1 MTELSLARAQMAM
14 LFAFHILFA
23 VAGMGMPVLM
33 VIAERA
39 HLRTGHPVYAE
50 LARRWAKGTSVL
62 FAVGAVSGTVLSFE
76 LGLLWPGFMA
86 FAGGVIGLPF
96 ALEGFAFFTE
106 AIFLGIYLYGWDRV
120 SPRLHLAS
128 GVLVALG
135 GVLSGIFVVTAN
147 AWMNSPA
154 GFTLSGGRPVDV
166 SPLAA
171 MANPAALTET
181 LHMTLAAFAGSGFAV
196 AGIHAFLLLRGDRE
210 NLFHRKAMEIALAV
224 GGAAAVLLPLSG
236 DMSARFLAGNQPVK
250 LAALEGQFE
259 TVRGA
264 PLRIGGIPDV
274 KTRTTRYAVEIPKGL
289 SLLAYH
295 DPDARVRGLAEFP
308 RGEWP
313 DPVPVHLAFQAMVA
327 GGTVLA
333 LLAVA
338 AAWRSWRKRGRLFER
353 RFLTA
358 VALCGPV
365 GLLCVEAGWTVT
377 EMGRQPWAIRGVMRT
392 AEAAT
397 PVGGLLLPF
406 AFFSLLYLGLGA
418 ASAWLL
424 RREVSSSPF
433 FPAGVDGVEPAA
445 TEGRE

>member
-1 MTELSLARAQMAM
+1 MTELDLARAQMAM

-39 HLRTGHPVYAE
+39 HLRTGHPVYLE
-50 LARRWAKGTSVL
+50 LARRWAKGTAVL

-76 LGLLWPGFMA
+76 LGLLWPRFMS

-128 GVLVALG
+128 GVLVAIG

-154 GFTLSGGRPVDV
+154 GFTLVDGRPVDV

-171 MANPAALTET
+171 MLNPASATET
-181 LHMTLAAFAGSGFAV
+181 IHMTLAAFAASGFAV
-196 AGIHAFLLLRGDRE
+196 AGIHAFLLLRNRE
-210 NLFHRKAMEIALAV
+210 NFFHRKALEIALAV
-224 GGAAAVLLPLSG
+224 GCAAAVLLPFSG
-236 DMSARFLAGNQPVK
+236 DMNARFIARNQPVK

-259 TVRGA
+259 TERGA

-274 KTRTTRYAVEIPKGL
+274 ASRTTRYAIEVPKGL

-295 DPDARVRGLAEFP
+295 DPDARVQGLAAFP
-308 RGEWP
+308 RDEWP
-313 DPVPVHLAFQAMVA
+313 APVPVHLAFQTMVA
-327 GGTVLA
+327 GGMAMT
-333 LLAVA
+333 LLSVA
-338 AAWRSWRKRGRLFER
+338 AAWLFWKKREGIFSR
-353 RFLTA
+353 RFLIA

-365 GLLCVEAGWTVT
+365 GLLCVEAGWGVT
-377 EMGRQPWAIRGVMRT
+377 EMGRQPWVIRGVMRT
-392 AEAAT
+392 AEAVT
-397 PVGGLLLPF
+397 PVGSLLLPF

-418 ASAWLL
+418 ASVWLL
-424 RREVSSSPF
+424 RREVAASPF
-433 FPAGVDGVEPAA
+433 FPGGGGDVADPPDP
-445 TEGRE
+445 EGIE

>member
-1 MTELSLARAQMAM
+1 MTELALARAQMAM

-76 LGLLWPGFMA
+76 LGLLWPRFMA

-135 GVLSGIFVVTAN
+135 GILSGIFVVTAN

-154 GFTLSGGRPVDV
+154 GFTLADGKPVDV

-171 MANPAALTET
+171 MLNPASIHET
-181 LHMTLAAFAGSGFAV
+181 IHMTLAAFAASGFAV
-196 AGIHAFLLLRGDRE
+196 AGIHAFLLLKDRE
-210 NLFHRKAMEIALAV
+210 NLFHRKALEIALAV
-224 GGAAAVLLPLSG
+224 GGAAAVLQPLSG
-236 DMSARFLAGNQPVK
+236 DMSARFVARNQPVK

-259 TVRGA
+259 TERGA

-274 KTRTTRYAVEIPKGL
+274 ASRTTRYAIEVPKGL

-295 DPDARVRGLAEFP
+295 DPGARVQGLTAFP
-308 RGEWP
+308 REDWP

-327 GGTVLA
+327 GGTIMA
-333 LLAVA
+333 LLSIA
-338 AAWRSWRKRGRLFER
+338 AAWRSWKKRENLFSR
-353 RFLTA
+353 RFLIA

-365 GLLCVEAGWTVT
+365 GLLCVEAGWGVT
-377 EMGRQPWAIRGVMRT
+377 EMGRQPWAIHGVMRT
-392 AEAAT
+392 AEAVT

-418 ASAWLL
+418 ASVWLL
-424 RREVSSSPF
+424 RREVSASPF
-433 FPAGVDGVEPAA
+433 FPAGDDAAAPPAP
-445 TEGRE
+445 EGKE

>member
-1 MTELSLARAQMAM
+1 MTELVVARAQMAM

-50 LARRWAKGTSVL
+50 LARRWAKGTAVL

-76 LGLLWPGFMA
+76 LGLLWPRFME

-135 GVLSGIFVVTAN
+135 GILSGIFVVTAN

-154 GFTLSGGRPVDV
+154 GFTLAGGRPIDV

-171 MANPAALTET
+171 MGNPSSATET
-181 LHMTLAAFAGSGFAV
+181 IHMTLAAFVASGFAV
-196 AGIHAFLLLRGDRE
+196 AGIHAFLLLKNRE
-210 NLFHRKAMEIALAV
+210 NLFHRKALEIALAV
-224 GGAAAVLLPLSG
+224 GCTAALLQPLSG
-236 DMSARFLAGNQPVK
+236 DMSARFVARNQPVK

-259 TVRGA
+259 TMRGA

-274 KTRTTRYAVEIPKGL
+274 ATRTTRFAIEVPKGM

-295 DPDARVRGLAEFP
+295 DPDARVRGLADFP
-308 RGEWP
+308 RDEWP
-313 DPVPVHLAFQAMVA
+313 DPIPVHLAFQAMVA
-327 GGTVLA
+327 GGTTLA
-333 LLAVA
+333 LVSLVA
-338 AAWRSWRKRGRLFER
+338 AWFAWKKREGLFGR
-353 RFLTA
+353 RFLIA

-365 GLLCVEAGWTVT
+365 GLLCVEAGWGVT

-418 ASAWLL
+418 ASVWLL
-424 RREVSSSPF
+424 RREVAASPF
-433 FPAGVDGVEPAA
+433 FPAAGDAADPPAP
-445 TEGRE
+445 EGKE

>member
-1 MTELSLARAQMAM
+1 MTELVVARAQMAM

-50 LARRWAKGTSVL
+50 LARRWAKGTAVL

-76 LGLLWPGFMA
+76 LGLLWPRFME

-135 GVLSGIFVVTAN
+135 GILSGIFVVTAN

-154 GFTLSGGRPVDV
+154 GFTLSGGRPIDV

-171 MANPAALTET
+171 MGNPSSATET
-181 LHMTLAAFAGSGFAV
+181 IHMTLAAFVASGFAV
-196 AGIHAFLLLRGDRE
+196 AGIHAFLLLKNRE
-210 NLFHRKAMEIALAV
+210 NLFHRKALEIALAV
-224 GGAAAVLLPLSG
+224 GCTAALLQPLSG
-236 DMSARFLAGNQPVK
+236 DMSARFVARNQPVK

-259 TVRGA
+259 TMRGA

-274 KTRTTRYAVEIPKGL
+274 ATRTTRFAIEVPKGM

-295 DPDARVRGLAEFP
+295 DPDARVRGLADFP
-308 RGEWP
+308 RDEWP
-313 DPVPVHLAFQAMVA
+313 DPIPVHLAFQAMVA
-327 GGTVLA
+327 GGTTLA
-333 LLAVA
+333 LVSLVA
-338 AAWRSWRKRGRLFER
+338 AWFAWKKREGLFGR
-353 RFLTA
+353 RFLIA

-365 GLLCVEAGWTVT
+365 GLLCVEAGWGVT

-392 AEAAT
+392 AEAVT

-418 ASAWLL
+418 ASVWLL
-424 RREVSSSPF
+424 RREVAASPF
-433 FPAGVDGVEPAA
+433 FPAAGDAADPPAP
-445 TEGRE
+445 EGKE

>member
-1 MTELSLARAQMAM
+1 MTELDLARAQMAM
-14 LFAFHILFA
+14 LFAFHIIFA

-39 HLRTGHPVYAE
+39 YLRTGHPVYAE

-76 LGLLWPGFMA
+76 LGLLWPRFMA

-128 GVLVALG
+128 GVLVAVG
-135 GVLSGIFVVTAN
+135 GILSGIFVVTAN

-154 GFTLSGGRPVDV
+154 GFTLVDGSPVDV

-171 MANPAALTET
+171 MLNPASATET
-181 LHMTLAAFAGSGFAV
+181 IHMTLAAFAASGFAV
-196 AGIHAFLLLRGDRE
+196 AGIHAFLLLRDRE
-210 NLFHRKAMEIALAV
+210 NLFHRKALEIALAV
-224 GGAAAVLLPLSG
+224 GCAAAALQPLSG
-236 DMSARFLAGNQPVK
+236 DMNARFVARDQPVK

-259 TVRGA
+259 TEHGA

-274 KTRTTRYAVEIPKGL
+274 ASRTTRYAIEVPKGL

-295 DPDARVRGLAEFP
+295 DPDARVQGLSAFP
-308 RGEWP
+308 RDEWP

-327 GGTVLA
+327 GGTAMA
-333 LLAVA
+333 LLSVA
-338 AAWRSWRKRGRLFER
+338 AAWLFWRKREDLFGR
-353 RFLTA
+353 RFLIA

-365 GLLCVEAGWTVT
+365 GLLCVEAGWMVT
-377 EMGRQPWAIRGVMRT
+377 EMGRQPWAIRGIMRT
-392 AEAAT
+392 AEAVT

-418 ASAWLL
+418 ATVWLL
-424 RREVSSSPF
+424 RREFATSPF
-433 FPAGVDGVEPAA
+433 FPADDDAMYIRDSGGKE
-445 TEGRE
+445 

>member
-1 MTELSLARAQMAM
+1 MTELVVARAQMAM

-50 LARRWAKGTSVL
+50 LARRWAKGTAVL

-76 LGLLWPGFMA
+76 LGLLWPRFME

-135 GVLSGIFVVTAN
+135 GILSGIFVVTAN

-154 GFTLSGGRPVDV
+154 GFTLAGGRPIDV

-171 MANPAALTET
+171 MGNPSSATET
-181 LHMTLAAFAGSGFAV
+181 IHMTLAAFVASGFAV
-196 AGIHAFLLLRGDRE
+196 AGIHAFLLLKNRE
-210 NLFHRKAMEIALAV
+210 NLFHRKALEIALAV
-224 GGAAAVLLPLSG
+224 GCTAALLQPLSG
-236 DMSARFLAGNQPVK
+236 DMSARFVARNQPVK

-259 TVRGA
+259 TMRGA

-274 KTRTTRYAVEIPKGL
+274 ATRTTRFAIEVPKGM

-295 DPDARVRGLAEFP
+295 DPDARVRGLADFP
-308 RGEWP
+308 RDEWP
-313 DPVPVHLAFQAMVA
+313 DPVPVHLAFQTMVA
-327 GGTVLA
+327 GGTTLA
-333 LLAVA
+333 LVSLVA
-338 AAWRSWRKRGRLFER
+338 AWFAWKKREGLFGR
-353 RFLTA
+353 RFLIA

-365 GLLCVEAGWTVT
+365 GLICVEAGWVVT

-418 ASAWLL
+418 ASVWLL
-424 RREVSSSPF
+424 RREVAASPF
-433 FPAGVDGVEPAA
+433 FPAAGDAADPPAP
-445 TEGRE
+445 EGKE

>member
-1 MTELSLARAQMAM
+1 MTELVLARAQMAM
-14 LFAFHILFA
+14 LFSFHILFA

-33 VIAERA
+33 VIAERV

-62 FAVGAVSGTVLSFE
+62 FAMGAVSGTVLSFE
-76 LGLLWPGFMA
+76 LGLLWPRFMA

-106 AIFLGIYLYGWDRV
+106 AIFLGVYLYGWDRV

-135 GVLSGIFVVTAN
+135 GILSGVFVVTAN

-154 GFTLSGGRPVDV
+154 GFTLVDGRPIDV

-171 MANPAALTET
+171 MLNPAAATET
-181 LHMTLAAFAGSGFAV
+181 VHMTLAAFAASGFAV
-196 AGIHAFLLLRGDRE
+196 AGIHAFLLLRDRE
-210 NLFHRKAMEIALAV
+210 NLFHRKALEIALAV
-224 GGAAAVLLPLSG
+224 GCAAAVLQPISG
-236 DMSARFLAGNQPVK
+236 DMNARFVARDQPVK

-259 TVRGA
+259 TERGA

-274 KTRTTRYAVEIPKGL
+274 ASRTTRFAIEVPKGL

-295 DPDARVRGLAEFP
+295 DPDARVQGLSDFP
-308 RGEWP
+308 RDEWP
-313 DPVPVHLAFQAMVA
+313 NPVPVHLAFQMMVA
-327 GGTVLA
+327 GGTAMA
-333 LLAVA
+333 LLSIAAV
-338 AAWRSWRKRGRLFER
+338 WLFWRKREALFGR
-353 RFLTA
+353 RFLIA

-365 GLLCVEAGWTVT
+365 GLLCVEAGWGVT

-392 AEAAT
+392 AEAVT

-418 ASAWLL
+418 ASVWLL
-424 RREVSSSPF
+424 RREVSASPF
-433 FPAGVDGVEPAA
+433 FPADDDAVYIPDSNGKE
-445 TEGRE
+445 

>member
-1 MTELSLARAQMAM
+1 MTELVMARAQMAM

-76 LGLLWPGFMA
+76 LGLLWPRFMA

-120 SPRLHLAS
+120 SPRLHLAA

-135 GVLSGIFVVTAN
+135 GILSGIFVVTAN

-154 GFTLSGGRPVDV
+154 GFTVVDGRPVDV

-171 MANPAALTET
+171 MLNPASATET
-181 LHMTLAAFAGSGFAV
+181 IHMVLAAFAASGFAV
-196 AGIHAFLLLRGDRE
+196 AGIHAYLLLKDRE
-210 NLFHRKAMEIALAV
+210 NLFHRKALEIALVV
-224 GGAAAVLLPLSG
+224 GGAAAVLQPLSG
-236 DMSARFLAGNQPVK
+236 DMNARFVARNQPVK

-259 TVRGA
+259 TERGA

-274 KTRTTRYAVEIPKGL
+274 ASRTTRYAIEVPKGL

-295 DPDARVRGLAEFP
+295 DPGARVQGLTAFP
-308 RGEWP
+308 REDWP
-313 DPVPVHLAFQAMVA
+313 NPVPVHLAFQAMVA
-327 GGTVLA
+327 GGTIMA
-333 LLAVA
+333 LLSVA
-338 AAWRSWRKRGRLFER
+338 AAWRSWKKRGNLFSR
-353 RFLTA
+353 HFLIA

-365 GLLCVEAGWTVT
+365 GLLCVEAGWGVT
-377 EMGRQPWAIRGVMRT
+377 EMGRQPWAIHGIMRT
-392 AEAAT
+392 ADAVT
-397 PVGGLLLPF
+397 PVGGLLFPF

-418 ASAWLL
+418 ASVWLL
-424 RREVSSSPF
+424 RREVSASPF
-433 FPAGVDGVEPAA
+433 FPAGGDVAGRTAP
-445 TEGRE
+445 EGRE

>member
-1 MTELSLARAQMAM
+1 MTELVVARAQMAM

-50 LARRWAKGTSVL
+50 LARRWAKGTAVL

-76 LGLLWPGFMA
+76 LGLLWPRFME

-135 GVLSGIFVVTAN
+135 GILSGIFVVTAN

-154 GFTLSGGRPVDV
+154 GFTLSGGRPIDV

-171 MANPAALTET
+171 MGNPSSATET
-181 LHMTLAAFAGSGFAV
+181 IHMTLAAFVASGFAV
-196 AGIHAFLLLRGDRE
+196 AGIHAFLLLKNRE
-210 NLFHRKAMEIALAV
+210 NLFHRKALEIALAV
-224 GGAAAVLLPLSG
+224 GCTAALLQPLSG
-236 DMSARFLAGNQPVK
+236 DMSARFVARNQPVK

-259 TVRGA
+259 TMRGA

-274 KTRTTRYAVEIPKGL
+274 ATRTTRFAIEVPKGM

-295 DPDARVRGLAEFP
+295 DPDARVRGLADFP
-308 RGEWP
+308 RDEWP
-313 DPVPVHLAFQAMVA
+313 DPIPVHLAFQAMVA
-327 GGTVLA
+327 GGTTLA
-333 LLAVA
+333 LVSLVA
-338 AAWRSWRKRGRLFER
+338 AWFAWKKREGLFGR
-353 RFLTA
+353 RFLIA

-365 GLLCVEAGWTVT
+365 GLLCVEAGWGVT

-418 ASAWLL
+418 ASVWLL
-424 RREVSSSPF
+424 RREVAASPF
-433 FPAGVDGVEPAA
+433 FPAAGDAADPPAP
-445 TEGRE
+445 EGKE

>member
-1 MTELSLARAQMAM
+1 MTELALARAQMAM

-135 GVLSGIFVVTAN
+135 GILSGIFVVTAN

-154 GFTLSGGRPVDV
+154 GFTLADGKPVDV

-171 MANPAALTET
+171 MLNPASLTET
-181 LHMTLAAFAGSGFAV
+181 IHMTLAAFAASGFAV
-196 AGIHAFLLLRGDRE
+196 AGIHAYLLLRDRE
-210 NLFHRKAMEIALAV
+210 NLFHRKALEIALAV
-224 GGAAAVLLPLSG
+224 GCAAAVLQPLSG
-236 DMSARFLAGNQPVK
+236 DMSARFVARNQPVK
-250 LAALEGQFE
+250 LAAMEGQFE

-274 KTRTTRYAVEIPKGL
+274 ASRTTRYAIEVPKGL

-295 DPDARVRGLAEFP
+295 DPGALVQGLAAFP
-308 RGEWP
+308 RDEWP

-333 LLAVA
+333 LLSVA
-338 AAWRSWRKRGRLFER
+338 AAWLFWKDREAFFGR

-365 GLLCVEAGWTVT
+365 GLLCVEAGWGVT

-392 AEAAT
+392 AEAVT

-406 AFFSLLYLGLGA
+406 VFFSLLYLGLGA
-418 ASAWLL
+418 ASVWLL
-424 RREVSSSPF
+424 RREVSASPF
-433 FPAGVDGVEPAA
+433 FPAASGAA
-445 TEGRE
+445 DPRDAEGKE

>member
-1 MTELSLARAQMAM
+1 MTELVLARAQMAM

-50 LARRWAKGTSVL
+50 LARRWAKGTAVL

-135 GVLSGIFVVTAN
+135 GILSGIFVVTAN

-154 GFTLSGGRPVDV
+154 GFTLADGRPVDV
-166 SPLAA
+166 FPLAA

-181 LHMTLAAFAGSGFAV
+181 VHMTLAAFAASGIAV
-196 AGIHAFLLLRGDRE
+196 AGIHAYLLLGNRE
-210 NLFHRKAMEIALAV
+210 NLFHRKALEIALAV

-236 DMSARFLAGNQPVK
+236 DMSARFVARNQPVK

-259 TVRGA
+259 TERGA

-274 KTRTTRYAVEIPKGL
+274 ATRTTRYAIEVPNGL

-295 DPDARVRGLAEFP
+295 DPAARVQGLTAFP
-308 RGEWP
+308 RDEWP

-338 AAWRSWRKRGRLFER
+338 AAWRSWRKRERLFDR
-353 RFLTA
+353 RFLIA

-365 GLLCVEAGWTVT
+365 GLLCVEAGWVVT

-418 ASAWLL
+418 ASVWLL
-424 RREVSSSPF
+424 RRELSASPF
-433 FPAGVDGVEPAA
+433 FPAGGDAA
-445 TEGRE
+445 EGPTPEGRE

>member
-1 MTELSLARAQMAM
+1 MTELDLARAQMAM

-39 HLRTGHPVYAE
+39 HHRTGQPVYAE

-76 LGLLWPGFMA
+76 LGLLWPRFMA

-106 AIFLGIYLYGWDRV
+106 AIFLGIYLYGWDRI

-135 GVLSGIFVVTAN
+135 GIFSGIFVVTAN
-147 AWMNSPA
+147 AWMNSPS
-154 GFTLSGGRPVDV
+154 GFTLSDGRPVDV

-171 MANPAALTET
+171 MLNPASLHET
-181 LHMTLAAFAGSGFAV
+181 IHMTLAAFAASGFAV
-196 AGIHAFLLLRGDRE
+196 AGIHAFLLLKDRE
-210 NLFHRKAMEIALAV
+210 NLFHRKALQIALAV
-224 GGAAAVLLPLSG
+224 GGAAAVLQPLSG
-236 DMSARFLAGNQPVK
+236 DMSARFVARNQPVK

-259 TVRGA
+259 TGRGA

-274 KTRTTRYAVEIPKGL
+274 ESRTTRYAIEVPKGL
-289 SLLAYH
+289 SLLAFH
-295 DPDARVRGLAEFP
+295 DPDARVQGLADFP
-308 RGEWP
+308 REDWP
-313 DPVPVHLAFQAMVA
+313 NPVPVHLSFQVMVA
-327 GGTVLA
+327 GGTILA
-333 LLAVA
+333 LLSVV
-338 AAWRSWRKRGRLFER
+338 AAWRSRKKRESLFDR
-353 RFLTA
+353 RFLIA
-358 VALCGPV
+358 VASCGPV
-365 GLLCVEAGWTVT
+365 GLLCVEAGWGVT
-377 EMGRQPWAIRGVMRT
+377 EMGRQPWAIHGVMRT

-397 PVGGLLLPF
+397 PVGSLLLPF
-406 AFFSLLYLGLGA
+406 AFFSLLYLGLGV

-424 RREVSSSPF
+424 RREVSASPF
-433 FPAGVDGVEPAA
+433 FPTGGGAAEPSAP
-445 TEGRE
+445 EGRE

>member
-1 MTELSLARAQMAM
+1 MTELDLARAQMAM

-39 HLRTGHPVYAE
+39 HLRTRHPVYAE
-50 LARRWAKGTSVL
+50 LARRWAKGTAVL
-62 FAVGAVSGTVLSFE
+62 FAVGAVTGTVLSFE
-76 LGLLWPGFMA
+76 LGLLWPRFMS

-128 GVLVALG
+128 GILVAIG

-154 GFTLSGGRPVDV
+154 GFTLVDGRPVDV

-171 MANPAALTET
+171 MLNPASATET
-181 LHMTLAAFAGSGFAV
+181 IHMTLAAFAASGFAV
-196 AGIHAFLLLRGDRE
+196 AGIHAFLLLRNRE
-210 NLFHRKAMEIALAV
+210 NFFHRKALEIALAV
-224 GGAAAVLLPLSG
+224 GCAAAVLLPFSG
-236 DMSARFLAGNQPVK
+236 DMNARFIARNQPVK

-259 TVRGA
+259 TERGA

-274 KTRTTRYAVEIPKGL
+274 ASRTTRYAIEVPKGL
-289 SLLAYH
+289 SLLAHH
-295 DPDARVRGLAEFP
+295 DPDARVQGLAAFP
-308 RGEWP
+308 RDEWP

-327 GGTVLA
+327 GGTAMA
-333 LLAVA
+333 LLSVA
-338 AAWRSWRKRGRLFER
+338 AAWLFWKKREGLFGR
-353 RFLTA
+353 RFLVA

-365 GLLCVEAGWTVT
+365 GLLCVEAGWGVT
-377 EMGRQPWAIRGVMRT
+377 EMGRQPWVIRGVMRT
-392 AEAAT
+392 AEAVT
-397 PVGGLLLPF
+397 PVGSLLLPF

-418 ASAWLL
+418 ASVWLL
-424 RREVSSSPF
+424 RREVAASPF
-433 FPAGVDGVEPAA
+433 FPGGGDVADPPDP
-445 TEGRE
+445 EGIE

>member
-1 MTELSLARAQMAM
+1 MELDLARAQMAM

-33 VIAERA
+33 VIAERG
-39 HLRTGHPVYAE
+39 HLRTGDPVYAE

-76 LGLLWPGFMA
+76 LGLLWPRFMA

-128 GVLVALG
+128 GVLVAIG

-154 GFTLSGGRPVDV
+154 GFTLAGGRPVDV

-171 MANPAALTET
+171 MLNPASLTET
-181 LHMTLAAFAGSGFAV
+181 IHMTLAAFAASGFAV
-196 AGIHAFLLLRGDRE
+196 AGIHAFLLLRDRE
-210 NLFHRKAMEIALAV
+210 NVFHRKALEIALAV
-224 GGAAAVLLPLSG
+224 GGIAAVLQPLSG
-236 DMSARFLAGNQPVK
+236 DMNARFVARNQPVK

-259 TVRGA
+259 TERGA

-274 KTRTTRYAVEIPKGL
+274 ASRTTRYAIKIPKGL

-295 DPDARVRGLAEFP
+295 DPDARVQGLAAFP
-308 RGEWP
+308 RDEWP

-333 LLAVA
+333 LLSVA
-338 AAWRSWRKRGRLFER
+338 AAWLFWRKREGIFGR
-353 RFLTA
+353 RFLIA

-365 GLLCVEAGWTVT
+365 GLLCVEAGWGVT

-392 AEAAT
+392 AEAVT

-406 AFFSLLYLGLGA
+406 AFFSLLYLGLGVA
-418 ASAWLL
+418 TVWLL
-424 RREVSSSPF
+424 RREVAASPF
-433 FPAGVDGVEPAA
+433 FPADDDAVHILPP
-445 TEGRE
+445 EGKE

>member
-1 MTELSLARAQMAM
+1 MTELVVARAQMAM

-50 LARRWAKGTSVL
+50 LARRWAKGTAVL

-76 LGLLWPGFMA
+76 LGLLWPRFME

-135 GVLSGIFVVTAN
+135 GILSGIFVVTAN

-154 GFTLSGGRPVDV
+154 GFTLAGGRPIDV

-171 MANPAALTET
+171 MGNPSSATET
-181 LHMTLAAFAGSGFAV
+181 IHMTLAAFVASGFAV
-196 AGIHAFLLLRGDRE
+196 AGIHAFLLLKNRE
-210 NLFHRKAMEIALAV
+210 NLFHRKALEIALAV
-224 GGAAAVLLPLSG
+224 GCTAALLQPLSG
-236 DMSARFLAGNQPVK
+236 DMSARFVARNQPVK

-259 TVRGA
+259 TMRGA

-274 KTRTTRYAVEIPKGL
+274 ATRTTRFAIEVPKGM

-295 DPDARVRGLAEFP
+295 DPDARVRGLADFP
-308 RGEWP
+308 RDEWP

-327 GGTVLA
+327 GGTTLA
-333 LLAVA
+333 LVSLVA
-338 AAWRSWRKRGRLFER
+338 AWFAWKKREALFGR
-353 RFLTA
+353 RFLIA

-365 GLLCVEAGWTVT
+365 GLLCVEAGWGVT

-418 ASAWLL
+418 ASVWLL
-424 RREVSSSPF
+424 RREVAASPF
-433 FPAGVDGVEPAA
+433 FPAAGDAADPPAP
-445 TEGRE
+445 EGKE

>member
-1 MTELSLARAQMAM
+1 MTELGLARAQMAM

-39 HLRTGHPVYAE
+39 HLRTGQPVYAE

-106 AIFLGIYLYGWDRV
+106 AIFLGIYLYGWNRV

-135 GVLSGIFVVTAN
+135 GILSGIFVVTAN

-154 GFTLSGGRPVDV
+154 GFTLADGKPVDV

-171 MANPAALTET
+171 MLNPASLHET
-181 LHMTLAAFAGSGFAV
+181 IHMTLAAFAASGFAV
-196 AGIHAFLLLRGDRE
+196 AGIHAYLLLKDRE
-210 NLFHRKAMEIALAV
+210 NLFHRKALEIALAV
-224 GGAAAVLLPLSG
+224 GGAAAVLQPLSG
-236 DMSARFLAGNQPVK
+236 DMSARFVARNQPVK

-274 KTRTTRYAVEIPKGL
+274 ASRTTRYAIEVPKGL

-295 DPDARVRGLAEFP
+295 DPDARVQGLTAFP
-308 RGEWP
+308 REDWP
-313 DPVPVHLAFQAMVA
+313 DPVPVHLAFQAMVG
-327 GGTVLA
+327 GGTILA
-333 LLAVA
+333 LLSVA
-338 AAWRSWRKRGRLFER
+338 AAWRAWRKRENLFRR
-353 RFLTA
+353 RFLIA

-365 GLLCVEAGWTVT
+365 GLLCVEAGWGVT
-377 EMGRQPWAIRGVMRT
+377 EMGRQPWAIHGVMRT

-424 RREVSSSPF
+424 RREVSASPF
-433 FPAGVDGVEPAA
+433 FPAGGDVARYSAP
-445 TEGRE
+445 EGRE